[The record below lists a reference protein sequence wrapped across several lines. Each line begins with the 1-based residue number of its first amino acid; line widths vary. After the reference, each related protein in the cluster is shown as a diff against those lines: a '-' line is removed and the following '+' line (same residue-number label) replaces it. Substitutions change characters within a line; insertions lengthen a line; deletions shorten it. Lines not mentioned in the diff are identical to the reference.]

1 MHVIEEQMCTSQE
14 KACLSIFNRKLI
26 DIQLKGIFVVRFGV
40 QHDVASANDWLTEL
54 ELELESY
61 FAFVFIVFFEKL
73 PKTQ

>member
-1 MHVIEEQMCTSQE
+1 MHVIKEQMCTSQE